1 MTKHLL
7 LPGVDAVEEEALQ
20 IHQDVVTYTQKEH
33 GKCSPGYL
41 ISRVG
46 IQNHLDVRS
55 CTSESRA

>member
-20 IHQDVVTYTQKEH
+20 IHQDVVTYMQREH

-41 ISRVG
+41 ISCMG
-46 IQNHLDVRS
+46 IRNHL
-55 CTSESRA
+55 ESRSQTHGPD